1 MARNNKKHDPLRKEE
16 IKIVQERQTE
26 AVLQAVLMYTEENVS
41 TAVSKARRFLRDEVE
56 EAVVDERYKDILLQ
70 DDRLSVPDSVLSQNR
85 NPRLQDKPSNNTLL
99 GGDDDDFLSEFSSS
113 STPERKAPVVAPNPF
128 PDTENEPLVALS
140 DKPKH
145 LPSKSAPSNSQQISR
160 RETRSD
166 NLSQK
171 KIRAQEMREAKEEE
185 YILNSTAPA
194 DDDDYDFLDSEP
206 ESATSLLIPEN
217 SGWDEWEEEE
227 AEDDIPK
234 RTENRPNIPKPNFV
248 ATDDDE
254 DEGEGEVISQREFE
268 EMWSFGEIK
277 QDKKPNSVSAKD
289 LYDDLF

>member
-56 EAVVDERYKDILLQ
+56 ETVVDERYKDILLQ
-70 DDRLSVPDSVLSQNR
+70 DDILSVPDSVLSQNR
-85 NPRLQDKPSNNTLL
+85 NPRFKDKPSNNTLL
-99 GGDDDDFLSEFSSS
+99 GGDEDDFLSELSSS
-113 STPERKAPVVAPNPF
+113 DEPKRKSPTKAPDPF
-128 PDTENEPLVALS
+128 PDGENEPLVALS
-140 DKPKH
+140 DKPKP
-145 LPSKSAPSNSQQISR
+145 LPSKTTSSNSSQRSR
-160 RETRSD
+160 RETRNN

-171 KIRAQEMREAKEEE
+171 KIRAQEMREAREEE

-206 ESATSLLIPEN
+206 ESTTSLLIPEN

-234 RTENRPNIPKPNFV
+234 RTDNRSNMSKPNFI
-248 ATDDDE
+248 ATEEDE

-268 EMWSFGEIK
+268 EMWSFGEVK
-277 QDKKPNSVSAKD
+277 QDKKPSSVSAKD